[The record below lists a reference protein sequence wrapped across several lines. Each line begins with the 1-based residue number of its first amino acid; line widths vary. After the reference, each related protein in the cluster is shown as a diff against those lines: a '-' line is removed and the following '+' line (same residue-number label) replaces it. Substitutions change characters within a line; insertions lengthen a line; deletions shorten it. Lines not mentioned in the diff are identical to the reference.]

1 MSFEMP
7 PSTDKL
13 KGEKK
18 EAHTYFLLSDVYSL
32 FCSFLLFSPLF
43 LSSSIFFWYCYVN
56 KDL

>member
-32 FCSFLLFSPLF
+32 FCSFLLFSPPHSFSPLP
-43 LSSSIFFWYCYVN
+43 FFSDTVM
-56 KDL
+56 